1 VILPDGFC
9 TLQAGSDMAVK
20 ALALAIWKRINPD
33 SAITVVFGNVVPP
46 IDQSFARMLI
56 SGQSLKGRLPCLSHS
71 IATISPAHA
80 SMAAQDGRSGRK
92 A

>member
-1 VILPDGFC
+1 MISAPSKQV
-9 TLQAGSDMAVK
+9 A
-20 ALALAIWKRINPD
+20 RIGDVEPHQPEHV
-33 SAITVVFGNVVPP
+33 ITVTFGNDVPP

-92 A
+92 V